1 MKMLGLVGGMS
12 WQSTVPY
19 YQLINRRVAE
29 RQGGFHS
36 ARLLLHSVD
45 FSEIEVRMRESRW
58 DELARILGDVAVGL
72 ERGGAELILLCTN
85 TLHRV
90 ADEVEARLRVPFL
103 HILDVTARAI
113 LATPVRRAGILATRF
128 SMAEPFYRQRL
139 ERHGLQTVL
148 PAADDRER
156 VNRIIF
162 EELVHGRVVDASR
175 QALRDASARLIAE
188 GAEGIV
194 LGCTELGMLLAPGDL
209 EVLTFDTTLLH
220 AEEAVR
226 RALEGS

>member
-1 MKMLGLVGGMS
+1 MKVLGLVGGMS
-12 WQSTVPY
+12 WQSTMQY

-45 FSEIEVRMRESRW
+45 FSEIEVRMREGRW

-72 ERGGAELILLCTN
+72 ERGGAELILLATN

-113 LATPVRRAGILATRF
+113 LATPVRRVGVLATRF

-139 ERHGLQTVL
+139 ERHGLQTLL

-162 EELVHGRVVDASR
+162 EELVHGRVVDVSR
-175 QALRDASARLIAE
+175 QALRDASTRLIHQ

-209 EVLTFDTTLLH
+209 EVPIFDTTILH